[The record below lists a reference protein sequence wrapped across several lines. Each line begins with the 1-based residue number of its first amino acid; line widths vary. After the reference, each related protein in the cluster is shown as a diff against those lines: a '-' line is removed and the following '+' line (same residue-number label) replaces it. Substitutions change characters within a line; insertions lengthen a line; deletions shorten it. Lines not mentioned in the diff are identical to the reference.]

1 MQVTPDELTALM
13 VAVIDIER
21 KRIVTANHIT
31 VTKTNAF
38 IGDLQTDNARLRAAL
53 ENVLN
58 DNKLLSVR
66 FNRPQRTGMRI
77 IDTEIH
83 SHK

>member
-58 DNKLLSVR
+58 DLMYKDHSIV
-66 FNRPQRTGMRI
+66 
-77 IDTEIH
+77 IDMARQVLDNPPSTLT
-83 SHK
+83 